1 MGEVLQFACKI
12 MTEEGEVASFCW
24 PDFPMLDMKG
34 NLVVASLLTI
44 DINLDSKEM
53 LQASLDG
60 KSLTPEEASILVWF
74 HTISAGH
81 VKLHALANWGIN
93 DFCVDIPFV
102 RRNSII
108 TVMYNHFGKSTF
120 PRLAAFWA
128 RYGVSKY
135 DFSNIGSVFDFG
147 LAKGVA
153 YHGKTR
159 QLQQHSELANFVIK
173 VRNSFLNAFQENRN
187 ELKGIDG
194 EAMFIG
200 TILHSLDHTLM
211 EWNLEDP
218 LWLDVDSSDFG
229 LMAELG
235 RFVRVASYQTFLG
248 FSLRSALRMHH
259 TSSIAPFTHT

>member
-1 MGEVLQFACKI
+1 MLLFRQALCQYGWLRPKPVNQRKLVGKLVLESMEVLQFVCKI
-12 MTEEGEVASFCW
+12 VSEEGEVATFCW

-44 DINLDSKEM
+44 EINLDSKEM
-53 LQASLDG
+53 LRASLDG
-60 KSLTPEEASILVWF
+60 RSLTPDEASILVWF

-93 DFCVDIPFV
+93 DFCVDIPFI

-128 RYGVSKY
+128 KYGVSKY

-159 QLQQHSELANFVIK
+159 QLQQHSELADFVIK
-173 VRNSFLNAFQENRN
+173 VRNSFLNCFQEHRN
-187 ELKGIDG
+187 DLGDRWRGYVHWNDLAFSRSYSDG
-194 EAMFIG
+194 
-200 TILHSLDHTLM
+200 
-211 EWNLEDP
+211 
-218 LWLDVDSSDFG
+218 V
-229 LMAELG
+229 ELG
-235 RFVRVASYQTFLG
+235 GPFVARCRL
-248 FSLRSALRMHH
+248 L
-259 TSSIAPFTHT
+259 